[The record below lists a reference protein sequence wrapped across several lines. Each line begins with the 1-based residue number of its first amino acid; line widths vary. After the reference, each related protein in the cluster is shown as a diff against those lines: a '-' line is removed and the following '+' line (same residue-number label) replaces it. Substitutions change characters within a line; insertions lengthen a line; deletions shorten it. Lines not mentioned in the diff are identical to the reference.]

1 MTATTIRS
9 GTFYGWRVVGGAFVL
24 ALFGWGMAFWGPP
37 VFLSVLHERMG
48 WPLALISTAITM
60 HFLVGA
66 VVAANLP
73 AIYRRFGA
81 SVATRAGAVFLALGT
96 LGWAAANAPWQLF
109 LAAVLSGAGWGAMGA
124 VAVNEIVS
132 PWFVRGRPV
141 ALSVAYNGGTI
152 GGVIFSPLWVVAIG
166 ILGFP
171 IAAAAIAFVMA
182 ATMWTLSA
190 TLFSRTPQQMGLMPD
205 GSSTP
210 HASVISPAPQPR
222 PGSLLWRDV
231 RFVTLAAGMTLGLF
245 AQIGLLA
252 HLFSLLASALSA
264 QRAGIAMG
272 FATAL
277 AIAGRVITGWAMQ
290 LGADRRL
297 VASACYATQMFGS
310 IAFFIAD
317 GTSIPLLLVGVALF
331 GIALGNSISL
341 PPLIAQVE
349 FAPGDVPRV
358 VALIVAIAQ
367 GTYAFAPAA
376 FGLIRDFAP
385 HVTGAAAGS
394 APGIFFSA
402 ALVQALAI
410 AAFLAGRRR

>member
-210 HASVISPAPQPR
+210 HASVISPSPQPR